1 MYFKTLFLIFLW
13 CGAFFS
19 TFSANAAVTVDST
32 SNTAD
37 FTLGGVRNSPLTFQH
52 TIAGAGEVL
61 YVGVSNNRTLTATPT
76 QLGCP
81 EALPTAATGTVT
93 ALNYGGRMDF
103 ERFTTQTTNLN
114 AVLSPN
120 GCASV
125 EVFRLKN
132 PPTGTNTLSVTIP
145 TGGDYVVIG
154 AISFIGADS
163 STATQGALVP
173 AAGASANPT
182 VVVPTPTNGL
192 VLDVIAAEYNSL
204 DIIPD
209 ASQTRRW
216 RLLNDPTPPPAFYVG
231 AGSTESANGGSS
243 VTMSWT
249 LNSPGNWAIGGVF
262 VKESVSAAM
271 VSVGGRVTTR
281 TGRGVGRVQITMTNS
296 SGETRT
302 ATTNPFGYFYFENV
316 AAGDVYVF
324 SINSKRFFFAPQSIF
339 IGEERGD
346 LNFVAGQ

>member
-13 CGAFFS
+13 CGAFLL
-19 TFSANAAVTVDST
+19 TFSANAAVTVDAT

-37 FTLGGVRNSPLTFQH
+37 FTLGGVRSNPITFQH

-61 YVGVSNNRTLTATPT
+61 YVGVSNNRTLTTTPT
-76 QLGCP
+76 QFGC
-81 EALPTAATGTVT
+81 ATTLPPTGTVT
-93 ALNYGGRMDF
+93 AISYGGRTDF

-163 STATQGALVP
+163 STAAQGALVP
-173 AAGASANPT
+173 AAGSSANPT
-182 VVVPTPTNGL
+182 VVVSTPTNGL
-192 VLDVIAAEYNSL
+192 VLDTIAAEYNSL

-209 ASQTRRW
+209 SSQTRRW
-216 RLLNDPTPPPAFYVG
+216 RDSSDPTPPPVFYVG
-231 AGSTESANGGSS
+231 AGSTEAAVAGSS

-249 LNSPGNWAIGGVF
+249 LNQAGNWALGGVF
-262 VKESVSAAM
+262 VKESVSSAAIF
-271 VSVGGRVTTR
+271 VGGRVTMKN
-281 TGRGVGRVQITMTNS
+281 GRGVARAQITMTNS

-316 AAGDVYVF
+316 PAGDVYVF
-324 SINSKRFFFAPQSIF
+324 SINSKRFFFTPQPVF

-346 LNFVAGQ
+346 LNFVVGQ